1 MCDRSPHVL
10 PYGFRG
16 GISLPLT
23 CWRRWPGRRGVAGEI
38 RRIPSLRD
46 SSTERSRSFGGAPP
60 PAGGGRSRPVALTSL
75 DHRAADPGVLAAWL
89 RGHWQTETLTVHQH
103 VHPGTGRQAADRFAA
118 RLEG

>member
-16 GISLPLT
+16 GHQPPPDLLEAVAGPA
-23 CWRRWPGRRGVAGEI
+23 RVAGEI